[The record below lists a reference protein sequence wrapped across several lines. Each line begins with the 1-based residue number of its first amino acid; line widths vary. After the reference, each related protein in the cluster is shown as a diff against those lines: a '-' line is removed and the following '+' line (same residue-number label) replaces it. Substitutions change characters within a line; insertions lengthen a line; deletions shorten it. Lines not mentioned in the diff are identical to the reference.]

1 MTITLDIAPE
11 IEQQFREEATRR
23 GLEIGVFAQQVFRDA
38 LTKTLPVLSNQPRIA
53 GLNAGPL
60 WMSDDF
66 NAPLPDS
73 FWLGE
78 EEAPEGVCK

>member
-1 MTITLDIAPE
+1 MTVTLDISPE

-23 GLEIGVFAQQVFRDA
+23 GLDTDTFARQMFHDA
-38 LTKTLPVLSNQPRIA
+38 LKKTLPVLSNQPRIA
-53 GLNAGPL
+53 GLNAGPF

-73 FWLGE
+73 FWLGQ
-78 EEAPEGVCK
+78 VS